1 MGIVT
6 KGTSAV
12 AGLEKIIN
20 KCHPRDIIGHSSK
33 MEKFK
38 RERKIKN
45 RPDI

>member
-6 KGTSAV
+6 KGTGAA

-20 KCHPRDIIGHSSK
+20 KCHPRDLQRLSLK
-33 MEKFK
+33 MEKLK

-45 RPDI
+45 RCDM